1 MKATRRPVKRKSNE
15 EEVFSKK
22 KINKIKSKIIKF
34 TEKRSIKKN
43 VCRNIPEPIRPSV
56 MATLS

>member
-1 MKATRRPVKRKSNE
+1 M
-15 EEVFSKK
+15 KK
-22 KINKIKSKIIKF
+22 KFSQEKKIKSKIIKF

>member
-1 MKATRRPVKRKSNE
+1 MLNMCTMRATRRPRKENLMKKR
-15 EEVFSKK
+15 FY
-22 KINKIKSKIIKF
+22 IKIIKF

-43 VCRNIPEPIRPSV
+43 VCRNIPEPIRPLV